1 MMSRIGFAALFCGAC
16 SGAHLPP
23 VPVSPSSPASA
34 APSRPWQC
42 STPVGALV
50 VELPEAH
57 GLPLVGISATVLVAG
72 ARVTVGCERQDSH
85 APESSPSAAP
95 SAEQSPSSAAASV
108 P

>member
-23 VPVSPSSPASA
+23 VPAPASA
-34 APSRPWQC
+34 PSSSASRPWSC
-42 STPVGALV
+42 VTPVGSLD
-50 VELPEAH
+50 VELPAAH

-72 ARVTVGCERQDSH
+72 ARVTVGCER
-85 APESSPSAAP
+85 APDVAPPS
-95 SAEQSPSSAAASV
+95 SPSSAIESQ